1 MTEAPTPP
9 APNECCE
16 SGCHPC
22 VWDMYYEEL
31 KKWQEQQKAE
41 KVVESKAD

>member
-1 MTEAPTPP
+1 
-9 APNECCE
+9 
-16 SGCHPC
+16 